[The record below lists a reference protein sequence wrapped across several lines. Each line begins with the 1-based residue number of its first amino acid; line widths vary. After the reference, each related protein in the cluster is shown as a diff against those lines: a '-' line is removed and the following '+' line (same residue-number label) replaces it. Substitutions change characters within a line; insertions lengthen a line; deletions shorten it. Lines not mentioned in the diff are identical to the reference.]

1 MATTNDTIRNLTEQ
15 YGPNSPSAAEQ
26 LNLIGDELTCRR
38 DTRAA
43 LKCHQEALRILEFN
57 KCNAILYDFMD
68 KSKQY
73 AIDMALTLR
82 KIGNLLRDMNDFV
95 GAAGKHVGTY
105 NLPYVSCLPYTHI
118 HLLQSIAI

>member
-1 MATTNDTIRNLTEQ
+1 MATSNVIIRNLTEQ
-15 YGPNSPSAAEQ
+15 YGSNSPSAAEQ
-26 LNLIGDELTCRR
+26 LNLTGDELTCRQ

-82 KIGNLLRDMNDFV
+82 RIGNLLRDMNDFV
-95 GAAGKHVGTY
+95 GAAGK
-105 NLPYVSCLPYTHI
+105 CI
-118 HLLQSIAI
+118 